1 MRILTLFFI
10 SLILT
15 PSYAENIKIGYI
27 DVDLVINSLTKYQ
40 EDNESLILNFQPK
53 KVQLLELF
61 NRIELLKENLNKSE
75 ELLSKENY
83 NKEIEKIR
91 ILEIGFQ
98 KETELWQSELSNQQ
112 ADSLQ
117 KIESLI
123 NQAIKD
129 LAIDEKYDLILYQNA
144 AFVSEELNISNKI
157 ILEIEKLN

>member
-1 MRILTLFFI
+1 MRILTLFFLL
-10 SLILT
+10 LIFT

-61 NRIELLKENLNKSE
+61 NSIELLKENLTKSE
-75 ELLSKENY
+75 ELLSEENY
-83 NKEIEKIR
+83 SKEFEKIR
-91 ILEIGFQ
+91 NLEINFQ
-98 KETELWQSELSNQQ
+98 KETELWQSELSDQKKN
-112 ADSLQ
+112 SLQ

-123 NQAIKD
+123 NQAIKE
-129 LAIDEKYDLILYQNA
+129 LAVNEKYDLILYQNA

-157 ILEIEKLN
+157 ILAIEKLN

>member
-1 MRILTLFFI
+1 MRILTLFFLL
-10 SLILT
+10 LIFT

-61 NRIELLKENLNKSE
+61 NSIELLKENLTKSE
-75 ELLSKENY
+75 ELLSEENY
-83 NKEIEKIR
+83 SKEFEKIR
-91 ILEIGFQ
+91 NLEINFQ
-98 KETELWQSELSNQQ
+98 KETELWQSELSDQKKN
-112 ADSLQ
+112 SLQ

-123 NQAIKD
+123 NQAIKE
-129 LAIDEKYDLILYQNA
+129 LAVNEKYDLILYQNA

>member
-10 SLILT
+10 SLIFT

-40 EDNESLILNFQPK
+40 EDNESLILDFQPK

-61 NRIELLKENLNKSE
+61 NHIELLKENLTKSE

-83 NKEIEKIR
+83 SKEFEKIR
-91 ILEIGFQ
+91 NLEINFQ
-98 KETELWQSELSNQQ
+98 KETELWQSELSNQKK
-112 ADSLQ
+112 DSLQ

-129 LAIDEKYDLILYQNA
+129 LAVNEKYDLILYQNA
-144 AFVSEELNISNKI
+144 AFVSEKLNISNKI

>member
-1 MRILTLFFI
+1 MKILTLFFI
-10 SLILT
+10 LLIFT

-61 NRIELLKENLNKSE
+61 NSIELLKENLTKSE
-75 ELLSKENY
+75 ELLSEENY
-83 NKEIEKIR
+83 SKEFEKIR
-91 ILEIGFQ
+91 NLEINFQ
-98 KETELWQSELSNQQ
+98 KETELWQSELSDQKKN
-112 ADSLQ
+112 SLQ

-123 NQAIKD
+123 NQAIKE
-129 LAIDEKYDLILYQNA
+129 LAVNEKYDLILYQNA
-144 AFVSEELNISNKI
+144 AFVSEELNIINKI

>member
-10 SLILT
+10 SLIFT

-98 KETELWQSELSNQQ
+98 KETELWQSELSNQK

>member
-1 MRILTLFFI
+1 MRILTLFF
-10 SLILT
+10 SLLIFT
-15 PSYAENIKIGYI
+15 SSYAENIKIGYI

-61 NRIELLKENLNKSE
+61 NSIELLKENLTKSE
-75 ELLSKENY
+75 EFLSEENYSKEF
-83 NKEIEKIR
+83 EKIR
-91 ILEIGFQ
+91 NLEINFQ
-98 KETELWQSELSNQQ
+98 KETELWQSELSDQKKN
-112 ADSLQ
+112 SLQ

-123 NQAIKD
+123 NQAIKE
-129 LAIDEKYDLILYQNA
+129 LAVNEKYDLILYQNA

>member
-1 MRILTLFFI
+1 MKILTLFFI
-10 SLILT
+10 LLIFT

-61 NRIELLKENLNKSE
+61 NSIELLKENLTKSE
-75 ELLSKENY
+75 ELLSEENY
-83 NKEIEKIR
+83 SKEFEKIR
-91 ILEIGFQ
+91 NLEINFQ
-98 KETELWQSELSNQQ
+98 KETELWQSELSDQKKN
-112 ADSLQ
+112 SLQ

-123 NQAIKD
+123 NQAIKE
-129 LAIDEKYDLILYQNA
+129 LAVNEKYDLILYQNA

>member
-98 KETELWQSELSNQQ
+98 KETELWQSELSNQK